1 MFENISL
8 HMHSKEFWK
17 FSAGEISF
25 PLYKE
30 GNNIKL
36 APLTIIFIYTPQ
48 AITTPKN
55 SRKSIIIYTCMS
67 NLNTAIYWTAFQMG
81 IAYNNQLS
89 QFVMLQKVMRMHV
102 VANSSEKKND

>member
-1 MFENISL
+1 
-8 HMHSKEFWK
+8 
-17 FSAGEISF
+17 
-25 PLYKE
+25 
-30 GNNIKL
+30 
-36 APLTIIFIYTPQ
+36 
-48 AITTPKN
+48 
-55 SRKSIIIYTCMS
+55 MS